1 MFYCVIHNFVLYIFI
16 CVILLNITTLTF
28 KGGDYMSATPTMMTI
43 REIAR
48 TGLLSE
54 HALRLLLK
62 EGKLPAIYVG
72 NKALVNYDK
81 LCEQLH
87 NLDPEN
93 ALTPQTENQ

>member
-1 MFYCVIHNFVLYIFI
+1 MAI
-16 CVILLNITTLTF
+16 
-28 KGGDYMSATPTMMTI
+28 TPTMMTI
-43 REIAR
+43 REIAK

-72 NKALVNYDK
+72 NKALINYDK

-87 NLDPEN
+87 NLDAEN
-93 ALTPQTENQ
+93 ALKPENNSQ

>member
-1 MFYCVIHNFVLYIFI
+1 MVN
-16 CVILLNITTLTF
+16 
-28 KGGDYMSATPTMMTI
+28 TPQMMTT

-72 NKALVNYDK
+72 NKSLINYDK
-81 LCEQLH
+81 LCQEPH
-87 NLDPEN
+87 NLDTDITTKSN
-93 ALTPQTENQ
+93 T